1 MRRLFTILLA
11 SSLMQA
17 GTGCSGAV
25 QNSRDNQ
32 TNETTQSVTYEP
44 DETETTSSEEQ
55 KESENMKNITV
66 TVGDQSFSAVLYDN
80 ETADKFY
87 DMLPL
92 DLEMNELNGNEKY
105 CYLDESL
112 PQDTF
117 KPNTINS
124 GDIML
129 FGSDCI
135 VLFYD
140 TFSTGYSYTSLGKI
154 ENPDGLYEAVGNGS
168 VSVTFTKG

>member
-1 MRRLFTILLA
+1 
-11 SSLMQA
+11 
-17 GTGCSGAV
+17 
-25 QNSRDNQ
+25 
-32 TNETTQSVTYEP
+32 
-44 DETETTSSEEQ
+44 
-55 KESENMKNITV
+55 MKNITV

>member
-32 TNETTQSVTYEP
+32 TNETTQSVTYEA

-66 TVGDQSFSAVLYDN
+66 TVGDQSFRR
-80 ETADKFY
+80 
-87 DMLPL
+87 
-92 DLEMNELNGNEKY
+92 Y
-105 CYLDESL
+105 CMI
-112 PQDTF
+112 T
-117 KPNTINS
+117 KPRINFMICS
-124 GDIML
+124 PWTL
-129 FGSDCI
+129 
-135 VLFYD
+135 
-140 TFSTGYSYTSLGKI
+140 K
-154 ENPDGLYEAVGNGS
+154 
-168 VSVTFTKG
+168 